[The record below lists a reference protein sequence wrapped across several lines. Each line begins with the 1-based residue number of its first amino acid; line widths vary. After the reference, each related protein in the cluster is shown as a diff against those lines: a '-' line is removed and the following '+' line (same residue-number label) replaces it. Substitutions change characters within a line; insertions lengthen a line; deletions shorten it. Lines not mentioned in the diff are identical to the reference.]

1 MSKEEKKYTE
11 KEMKINLISVS
22 IVGFAFGFILGALF
36 LVGTMQCEVQ
46 NEAYEQIQ
54 NSTEET
60 SPKLIL
66 DKDIVNNTCIDA
78 GADSGIISLS
88 GNTYCIIDDM
98 LEPVEIVCINEHCGI
113 VGFEEYGE

>member
-1 MSKEEKKYTE
+1 MSKEEKRYTGVS
-11 KEMKINLISVS
+11 LITIA
-22 IVGFAFGFILGALF
+22 IVYFLCGILVGGVIGFAVSEGMPEG
-36 LVGTMQCEVQ
+36 VT
-46 NEAYEQIQ
+46 IQ

-66 DKDIVNNTCIDA
+66 DKDIVTNTCIDA

-88 GNTYCIIDDM
+88 GNTYCIIEDR

-113 VGFEEYGE
+113 VGFEEDGE